1 MLGEVEKQ
9 TARQLVPRPDTRPE
23 PDCLRVSGGT
33 SADRNRPR
41 HCSVGALAG
50 GPPLFRRHRV

>member
-1 MLGEVEKQ
+1 MMLGVVEKQ

-33 SADRNRPR
+33 SADIKKKKKKLGHATATWVP
-41 HCSVGALAG
+41 
-50 GPPLFRRHRV
+50 